1 MEAIARHDAQSGAI
15 NEPLPEE
22 GGHRAQSTNLYLR
35 REAIRHHDSEA
46 FPRDHSRDHSRQS
59 QAITGNLRQSTDVP
73 FTRLEV
79 RTHEGGADHVAYECW
94 PILALR
100 KRCGA
105 VSAEQLDRNHRQ
117 S

>member
-46 FPRDHSRDHSRQS
+46 FP
-59 QAITGNLRQSTDVP
+59 
-73 FTRLEV
+73 
-79 RTHEGGADHVAYECW
+79 
-94 PILALR
+94 
-100 KRCGA
+100 
-105 VSAEQLDRNHRQ
+105 
-117 S
+117 